1 MSVRGALGII
11 IDAILFNL
19 MYDWIYAAIYFIGR
33 SKLYDNDLSF
43 EKLGYANS
51 IELLIWDI
59 YEMVFFLTWLII
71 INVIEVQWY
80 QIKPY
85 YDRSIEGF

>member
-1 MSVRGALGII
+1 
-11 IDAILFNL
+11 
-19 MYDWIYAAIYFIGR
+19 MYDWIYAAIYFIGP

-85 YDRSIEGF
+85 YDRGIDGF